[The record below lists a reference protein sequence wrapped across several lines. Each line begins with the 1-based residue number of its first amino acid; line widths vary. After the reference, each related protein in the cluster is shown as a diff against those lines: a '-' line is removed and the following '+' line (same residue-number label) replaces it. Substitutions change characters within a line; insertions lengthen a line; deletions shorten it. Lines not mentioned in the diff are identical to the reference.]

1 MMVPVSRK
9 PVTHATQCGA
19 VLLAVLLSVV
29 LVGACGSRTTGGGSA
44 APAAAASEPAGA
56 ETPYEGACPSGEN
69 SRPLAKTRF
78 ALHAGLGLGAF
89 HRYIYKPARE
99 GKFRANADNR
109 GRTLA
114 KAAVAGLFTAH
125 ELKVAKGF
133 AVANPTLCN
142 AIQSITNNF
151 TGLVDKLKNGSATEA
166 DVDASQ
172 SSFDA
177 LRQQA
182 TQDGF
187 GFNEKNVTVPGAD

>member
-1 MMVPVSRK
+1 M
-9 PVTHATQCGA
+9 
-19 VLLAVLLSVV
+19 
-29 LVGACGSRTTGGGSA
+29 
-44 APAAAASEPAGA
+44 
-56 ETPYEGACPSGEN
+56 
-69 SRPLAKTRF
+69 
-78 ALHAGLGLGAF
+78 
-89 HRYIYKPARE
+89 
-99 GKFRANADNR
+99 
-109 GRTLA
+109 
-114 KAAVAGLFTAH
+114 AGLFTAH